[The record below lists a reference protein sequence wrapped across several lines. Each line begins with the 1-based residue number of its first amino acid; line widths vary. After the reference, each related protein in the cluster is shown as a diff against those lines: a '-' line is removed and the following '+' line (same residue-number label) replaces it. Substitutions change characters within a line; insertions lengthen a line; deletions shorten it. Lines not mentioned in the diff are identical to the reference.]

1 MKIRHYLLM
10 LSLLMGLSSC
20 DKVASF
26 FKESEEAPAQ
36 PQHEVMNTEV
46 EPVRELPR
54 SKAFYVGL
62 LEEFFTAHYGD
73 CFKGCSYKEGS
84 LSIIKLTFA
93 GEVESGDSTIME
105 TVAAGS
111 QGPKAP
117 TSVDIVGT
125 HAYKREGG
133 FDLSGQKFKVVLSL
147 VDEGYAVDTYRESTQ
162 VLTSKSFW
170 EKSTERLIIED

>member
-1 MKIRHYLLM
+1 M
-10 LSLLMGLSSC
+10 SLLMGLSSC

-26 FKESEEAPAQ
+26 FKEKEEAPAQ
-36 PQHEVMNTEV
+36 PQHEVMNTDV

-54 SKAFYVGL
+54 SKAFYAGM
-62 LEEFFTAHYGD
+62 LEEFFTSHYSE
-73 CFKGCSYKEGS
+73 CFKGNSYKEGS
-84 LSIIKLTFA
+84 LSIIKMTFA

-125 HAYKREGG
+125 HAYNREGG
-133 FDLSGQKFKVVLSL
+133 LVMSGQKFRAVISL
-147 VDEGYAVDTYRESTQ
+147 VSEGYAVETYRESTQ

-170 EKSTERLIIED
+170 EKSPERLIIED